1 MAAPPLSLTRTE
13 ITPLF
18 ISQWT
23 LVHDN
28 MPEGIADAF
37 SPHCSGRWR
46 DQKPDTEEQGMYF
59 LLQRISHIR
68 AAVLSFQI
76 LQISRGSPAWRD
88 RLECNSSQ
96 FTGVSNDRGISQTG
110 ACCTLKTQAISSSIN
125 PPFPLEVSPEHEI
138 PLITFKIHELG
149 VLII

>member
-1 MAAPPLSLTRTE
+1 MAAPPPPLSLTRTE
-13 ITPLF
+13 ITPLL

-23 LVHDN
+23 LMHDN

-37 SPHCSGRWR
+37 SPHCSERWR
-46 DQKPDTEEQGMYF
+46 DQKPDGMYF

-88 RLECNSSQ
+88 LLECNSSQ

-125 PPFPLEVSPEHEI
+125 PPPLPPEVSIEHEI
-138 PLITFKIHELG
+138 PLITFKIHE
-149 VLII
+149 